1 MRDINDLIE
10 QCRRVST
17 VLIVKKATT
26 SPDPLVEILVESGVN
41 VLGPVDTAAKALTI
55 IAQTPADL
63 AVVEPELA
71 GRRHGPELARA
82 LREVWGVPAVVV
94 GA

>member
-1 MRDINDLIE
+1 MRDFHDIVE

-17 VLIVKKATT
+17 VLVVKKATM
-26 SPDPLVEILVESGVN
+26 SPDPFVEILVESGVN

-55 IAQTPADL
+55 IAQSPADL

-82 LREVWGVPAVVV
+82 LQEVWGVPAVVV

>member
-1 MRDINDLIE
+1 MRDFHDLVE

-17 VLIVKKATT
+17 VLVVKKATM
-26 SPDPLVEILVESGVN
+26 SPDPFVEILVESGIN
-41 VLGPVDTAAKALTI
+41 VLGPVDTASKALTI
-55 IAQTPADL
+55 IAQSPADL

-82 LREVWGVPAVVV
+82 LLEVWGVPAVVV
-94 GA
+94 AA